1 MSTFK
6 DIKDARDVLQRS
18 RERLEKVEKNS
29 RAKENDAIFGIANYS
44 TVIVPTYIRKTIE
57 TLLTDHYKSEILEHT
72 NALRDAAHSLEVDG
86 DSEL

>member
-18 RERLEKVEKNS
+18 RERLEKVEKSS
-29 RAKENDAIFGIANYS
+29 RAKEDAIFGIANYS